1 VTVYSVFGRV
11 LLAPPVGGESELNP
25 TQTAVIAGSCLS
37 LVLAGAAPGAETAD
51 AASVR
56 TSVAH
61 VGCFDAADPE
71 MRALV
76 LKEIGALPPT
86 YRVPPHARFNVDTF
100 AWRGEATIGI
110 TGRAQRAHLT
120 YSFPADGI
128 TWGLDEVQTPGKS
141 TGTSDLTARLEATF
155 GAGNA
160 DLGREHIRQTLAGWA
175 HLGGL
180 TYREV
185 SDDSSPMTEDTTRSA
200 LRGDIRIGGASLG
213 INGVL
218 GYNGFPSPIGEV
230 GTGGGDM
237 FINTSYFDTPTF
249 NNSNNDYLGFRNT
262 VSHEHGHGLGLMHV
276 IPCNGSKLMEPFILT
291 FFQGGQ
297 LDDAR
302 AIGRMNGDRFTGNN
316 SPGAAVDLGN
326 LSVPIL
332 HSVVADRLSVNGASG
347 FGNTDED
354 YFRFRTDDVEDIVVT
369 ATPTGGT
376 YENGAQSFGCVIED
390 SDIVNADSAGNLRL
404 ELRDSAGTT
413 TLFSSNTAG
422 PGAPEVMSLPALPA
436 GEYVVLVKD
445 VGPNPSI
452 NQVVQLY
459 DLSVSPGDLPT
470 PPVVVAGV
478 DKRIEAG
485 ENCFFIGDINSYATA
500 PDAFMNPATFAWDLD
515 GDGAF
520 EVAGDPRPMTQ
531 YVSNGD
537 YTITLRAFDTN
548 GFSDEDTFL
557 LTVFGAQTAVD
568 AIAPSSAAPGATV
581 PVVITGENL
590 RSVTS
595 ASEITVSGG
604 GIAVI
609 GTPVPN
615 AMGDQI
621 DGLSFVI
628 DPGAAGTLR
637 NVTID
642 AGDGA
647 GVGLGVFQVSG
658 ASNPADLDGD
668 GIVDSSDLAFL
679 LAFWGP
685 CVGCEADLDG
695 SGEVDSSDLAI
706 VLAAWD

>member
-1 VTVYSVFGRV
+1 MK
-11 LLAPPVGGESELNP
+11 P
-25 TQTAVIAGSCLS
+25 TQTAVIAGASLT
-37 LVLAGAAPGAETAD
+37 LVLAAASNGAAESAVAPGGGAI
-51 AASVR
+51 S
-56 TSVAH
+56 H
-61 VGCFDAADPE
+61 LGCFDASDPE

-76 LKEIGALPPT
+76 LKELGAQPPT
-86 YRVPPHARFNVDTF
+86 WRTPPYARFNVDTF

-128 TWGLDEVQTPGKS
+128 TWGLAEVQTPGDS
-141 TGTSDLTARLEATF
+141 TGISDLNARLEATF

-160 DLGREHIRQTLAGWA
+160 DLGREHIRQALAGWA

-180 TYREV
+180 SYREV
-185 SDDSSPMTEDTTRSA
+185 GDDQSPMTEDTTRSA
-200 LRGDIRIGGASLG
+200 LRGDIRIGGVSLG

-218 GYNGFPSPIGEV
+218 GYNAFPSPIGQV

-237 FINTSYFDTPTF
+237 LINTSYFDTLTF
-249 NNSNNDYLGFRNT
+249 NNPNNDYLGFRNT

-326 LSVPIL
+326 LSLPVL

-354 YFRFRTDDVEDIVVT
+354 YFRFRIDDVEDVVVT
-369 ATPTGGT
+369 ATPTGGV
-376 YENGAQSFGCVIED
+376 YENGAQTFGCVIED
-390 SDIVNADSAGNLRL
+390 SDIVNANSAGNLRL

-413 TLFSSNTAG
+413 TLFTSNTAG
-422 PGAPEVMSLPALPA
+422 AGVPEVMSLPALPA

-445 VGPNPSI
+445 VGPNPTI

-478 DKRIEAG
+478 DKRIAAG
-485 ENCFFIGDINSYATA
+485 ENCFFIGDMNSYATA
-500 PDAFMNPATFAWDLD
+500 PDALMNPATFAWDLD
-515 GDGAF
+515 GDGAY
-520 EVAGDPRPMTQ
+520 EVAGEPRPMTQ
-531 YVSNGD
+531 YVSNGE
-537 YTITLRAFDTN
+537 YTIRLRAFDTN
-548 GFSDEDTFL
+548 GFSDEDTFV
-557 LTVFGAQTAVD
+557 LTVYGAQTAVE
-568 AIAPSSAAPGATV
+568 AVAPASAAPGATV
-581 PVVITGENL
+581 PVVITGANL
-590 RSVTS
+590 RNVTS
-595 ASEITVSGG
+595 ASQISVSGG
-604 GIAVI
+604 GITVV
-609 GTPVPN
+609 GTPLPN
-615 AMGDQI
+615 AMGDRI

-628 DPGAAGTLR
+628 DPGALGTPR
-637 NVTID
+637 NVTVD

-647 GVGLGVFQVSG
+647 GVGIAVFSVTG
-658 ASNPADLDGD
+658 KSNPADLDGD
-668 GIVDSSDLAFL
+668 GVVDSSDLAFL

-685 CVGCEADLDG
+685 CGGCEADIDG

-706 VLAAWD
+706 VLASWD